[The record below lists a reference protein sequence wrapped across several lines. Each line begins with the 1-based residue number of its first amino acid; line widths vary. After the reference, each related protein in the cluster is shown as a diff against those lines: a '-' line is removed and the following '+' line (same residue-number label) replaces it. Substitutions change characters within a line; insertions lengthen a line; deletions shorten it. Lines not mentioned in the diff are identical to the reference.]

1 MIILRN
7 ISRGIQLFFLCCFL
21 CSAVHAQGLQQR
33 KYSLELHLLEPSMLV
48 LNRSISKSG
57 NWSILFGAGFS
68 GYAYNAHIYGRYV
81 KANDNFGSYLDGYI
95 IEAAFR
101 RYISFTE
108 KKRLG
113 ILIQSGLFY
122 RQLQWSLRG
131 TEVVDIDH
139 EVFTYVRSGF
149 YYRLSDKIEL
159 GSLAG
164 MGIQLNAQAVV
175 TEFMVS
181 AYVGYKLGR
190 VKPK

>member
-1 MIILRN
+1 ML
-7 ISRGIQLFFLCCFL
+7 L
-21 CSAVHAQGLQQR
+21 AQHVKPR
-33 KYSLELHLLEPSMLV
+33 KYSLELHILEPSMLV

-68 GYAYNAHIYGRYV
+68 GYAYNAHIYRRYV

-95 IEAAFR
+95 IDAAFR

-108 KKRLG
+108 KKKLG

-122 RQLQWSLRG
+122 RQFQWSLRG
-131 TEVVDIDH
+131 TEVVDIDY
-139 EVFTYVRSGF
+139 EVFSYIRSGF
-149 YYRLSDKIEL
+149 YYRPSDKIEL

-164 MGIQLNAQAVV
+164 MGIQLNTQAVV

-190 VKPK
+190 IKPK